1 MVLEEVGERE
11 VSSLGGQ
18 FGQGIDDLATSVDPQ
33 EAVFGSGV
41 PERRVP
47 ARLHAVRDCAAIFSV
62 VDRLRAT
69 DLPSPTTQIAA
80 PFCLDSVTRLD
91 TGPV

>member
-1 MVLEEVGERE
+1 VFEVVGESE

-18 FGQGIDDLATSVDPQ
+18 FGQGIDDLATSVDLE

-41 PERRVP
+41 SERRVP
-47 ARLHAVRDCAAIFSV
+47 ARLHAVRDRAAIFSV